1 MNRSKV
7 VGVLC
12 VLLLLSVASAG
23 CTVSLPLGG
32 PSNSSTSLG
41 TKTPSSTGVGSTH
54 MLALEEIDT
63 DSYAGAVSDVN
74 VSIEPG
80 AGYVFVATK
89 PLTGSDFQET
99 AQTAVDVASARAHI
113 DLSRQDVKFVVHVP
127 EKVDAVDG
135 PSAGLPMAIA
145 VYSAMEKKP
154 TNKYVYGT
162 GAIEGDGTVSRV
174 GGVYWK
180 AEAAAKAGAHVIIVP
195 SSETVVSTTNP
206 LSTSTSGGVNLQDQL
221 HKEGYNVTVVG
232 VKSIDEALPYYFS

>member
-1 MNRSKV
+1 MRRSNIAA
-7 VGVLC
+7 VLC

-23 CTVSLPLGG
+23 CTVSLPSGG
-32 PSNSSTSLG
+32 GQSNSSVSSG
-41 TKTPSSTGVGSTH
+41 SKTPSSTGVGSTH
-54 MLALEEIDT
+54 MLALEELDVN
-63 DSYAGAVSDVN
+63 SYAGAVSDVN

-99 AQTAVDVASARAHI
+99 AQTAADVAAARAHV
-113 DLSRQDVKFVVHVP
+113 DLSRQDIKFVVHVP

-145 VYSAMEKKP
+145 VYSAITKMP

-162 GAIEGDGTVSRV
+162 GTIESDGRVNRV

-180 AEAAAKAGAHVIIVP
+180 ASAAAESGAKVIIVP
-195 SSETVVSTTNP
+195 SNETVVNTTNP
-206 LSTSTSGGVNLQDQL
+206 LATSGGVNLQSEL
-221 HKEGYNVTVVG
+221 RKNGYNVTVVG
-232 VKSIDEALPYYFS
+232 VKNIDEALPYYFS